1 MLALMVKQRVRRNEP
16 ALPGSAVLIRGDL
29 LDPVVL
35 AETAGRNFEIY
46 GFYCISVFA
55 ETGDAAWTDLAATR
69 FPAVEWLVLFTAGD
83 LVASGLQLWDTGM
96 SPHYDDDLHGLVARM
111 LGTTH
116 RVLQNPYY
124 DAGDES

>member
-1 MLALMVKQRVRRNEP
+1 M
-16 ALPGSAVLIRGDL
+16 
-29 LDPVVL
+29 
-35 AETAGRNFEIY
+35 
-46 GFYCISVFA
+46 
-55 ETGDAAWTDLAATR
+55 R

-96 SPHYDDDLHGLVARM
+96 SPHYDVVHQDLHGLVARM
-111 LGTTH
+111 LSTAH